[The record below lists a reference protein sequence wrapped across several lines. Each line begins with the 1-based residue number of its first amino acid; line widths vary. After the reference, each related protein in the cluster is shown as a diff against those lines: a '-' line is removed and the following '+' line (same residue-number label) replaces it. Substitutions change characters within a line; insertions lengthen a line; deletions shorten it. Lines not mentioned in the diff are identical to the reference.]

1 MEADI
6 VPGYQTDHSMITFRM
21 STAQNPRGP
30 GYWKLNT
37 HHQTETQ
44 YTELIQ
50 TTITDL
56 CKEYEGQS
64 EVDEILL
71 LDVIKMKIREAS
83 LNYAAARKWRLE
95 NRENWLEEEVLALE
109 NKLNKRNV
117 SDKVKENI
125 RTELR
130 IKKQQIE
137 EIITYKTQRA
147 ILRSNVKWY
156 NEGEKNTTIMFP

>member
-1 MEADI
+1 M
-6 VPGYQTDHSMITFRM
+6 
-21 STAQNPRGP
+21 
-30 GYWKLNT
+30 
-37 HHQTETQ
+37 
-44 YTELIQ
+44 
-50 TTITDL
+50 

-83 LNYAAARKWRLE
+83 LNYAAARKQQLE

-109 NKLNKRNV
+109 NKLNECNV

-137 EIITYKTQRA
+137 EIITYKTQRGY
-147 ILRSNVKWY
+147 S
-156 NEGEKNTTIMFP
+156 

>member
-1 MEADI
+1 M
-6 VPGYQTDHSMITFRM
+6 PGYQTDHSMMTFCI

-56 CKEYEGQS
+56 CKEYERQS

-83 LNYAAARKWRLE
+83 LNYAAARKQRLE

-109 NKLNKRNV
+109 NKLDERNV

-137 EIITYKTQRA
+137 EIITYKTQRGY
-147 ILRSNVKWY
+147 S
-156 NEGEKNTTIMFP
+156 

>member
-1 MEADI
+1 
-6 VPGYQTDHSMITFRM
+6 
-21 STAQNPRGP
+21 
-30 GYWKLNT
+30 
-37 HHQTETQ
+37 
-44 YTELIQ
+44 
-50 TTITDL
+50 
-56 CKEYEGQS
+56 
-64 EVDEILL
+64 
-71 LDVIKMKIREAS
+71 MKIREAS
-83 LNYAAARKWRLE
+83 LNYAAARIWRLE

-147 ILRSNVKWY
+147 ILRSNVK
-156 NEGEKNTTIMFP
+156 

>member
-1 MEADI
+1 
-6 VPGYQTDHSMITFRM
+6 
-21 STAQNPRGP
+21 
-30 GYWKLNT
+30 
-37 HHQTETQ
+37 
-44 YTELIQ
+44 
-50 TTITDL
+50 
-56 CKEYEGQS
+56 
-64 EVDEILL
+64 
-71 LDVIKMKIREAS
+71 MKIREAS

-156 NEGEKNTTIMFP
+156 KEGEKNTKIIFP

>member
-1 MEADI
+1 
-6 VPGYQTDHSMITFRM
+6 MITFRM

-30 GYWKLNT
+30 GFWKFNT
-37 HHQTETQ
+37 HHHTETQ
-44 YTELIQ
+44 YTELIRK
-50 TTITDL
+50 TITDL
-56 CKEYEGQS
+56 CKEQEGKS

-83 LNYAAARKWRLE
+83 LNYATAMKWRLE
-95 NRENWLEEEVLALE
+95 NRENQLEEEVLALE

-137 EIITYKTQRA
+137 EIITYKTQRGYSY
-147 ILRSNVKWY
+147 IKSEMVQ
-156 NEGEKNTTIMFP
+156 